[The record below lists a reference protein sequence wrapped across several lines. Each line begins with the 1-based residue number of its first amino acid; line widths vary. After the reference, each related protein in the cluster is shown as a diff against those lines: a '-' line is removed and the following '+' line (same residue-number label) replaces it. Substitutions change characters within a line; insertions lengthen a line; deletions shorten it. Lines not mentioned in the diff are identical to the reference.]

1 MALVVMQ
8 KSGTEKRNILHNSIN
23 GGEAL
28 PSIHKINS
36 S

>member
-1 MALVVMQ
+1 MTWVVMQ
-8 KSGTEKRNILHNSIN
+8 KSGTAKKNILNNSIN

-28 PSIHKINS
+28 LSIHKINS